1 MSKDPESGFQLV
13 DEDGVAAT
21 PEPMTFATLV
31 ISLSTGAMVHL
42 GARAD
47 EGGEPAPV
55 DLDLARQSIDILVM
69 LQAKTRGN
77 LDSSESELLE
87 AVLHD
92 LRMRFVA
99 VRDAQKK

>member
-1 MSKDPESGFQLV
+1 MAKDETGFQLV
-13 DEDGVAAT
+13 DPPDGG

-42 GARAD
+42 GAQPDEAD
-47 EGGEPAPV
+47 EAGPV
-55 DLDLARQSIDILVM
+55 DLDLARQSIDILAM
-69 LQAKTRGN
+69 LREKTRGN
-77 LDSSESELLE
+77 LDESEAQLLD

-99 VRDAQKK
+99 VRDARDPR